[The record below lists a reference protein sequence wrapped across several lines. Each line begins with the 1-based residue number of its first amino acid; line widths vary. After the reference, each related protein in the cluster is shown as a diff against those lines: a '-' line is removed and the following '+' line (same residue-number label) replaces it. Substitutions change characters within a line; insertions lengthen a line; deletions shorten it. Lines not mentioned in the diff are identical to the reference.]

1 MAHQIYKHDNIMV
14 TGKPAWHR
22 LGIVVE
28 DAPTPEAALQLSG
41 LDWTVDPAPLYAM
54 HEHSPSGEV
63 TRIVCED
70 QVANVRSDTREVLGI
85 VGTGYQAV
93 QNSEL
98 AELCWAAADEG
109 AIPRI
114 ESAGSL
120 KNGRITFMCARMD
133 DMLVGGKDLLVPY
146 MSLINGNDGMRSLSQ
161 VGHTLRTVCANT
173 ADYAIFEG
181 QKKGLLNT
189 MRHTKN
195 IKDNIKTVRQ
205 MFEQTK
211 EQMGEFKQAADRLYS
226 RKLNSKELESFFV
239 DVYTK
244 HIDRIPSNVESKEDE
259 RKRSKALNTVSKWL
273 NNFESKTCNND
284 GCGGSAWAA
293 LNAITEWS
301 DHQRTVRT
309 TRSSANKEQ
318 ARQFA
323 NLFGSSKNFKKQVAA
338 SALQLV

>member
-41 LDWTVDPAPLYAM
+41 LDWTVDPSPLYAM
-54 HEHSPSGEV
+54 HQHSPSSEV

-120 KNGRITFMCARMD
+120 KNGRITFMCARME
-133 DMLVGGKDLLVPY
+133 DMLIGGKDLLVPY

-161 VGHTLRTVCANT
+161 AGHTNRTVCANT
-173 ADYAIFEG
+173 AAAAIFEG
-181 QKKGLLNT
+181 QQKGLLNT

-211 EQMGEFKQAADRLYS
+211 VQMADFKRTADRLYS
-226 RKLNSKELESFFV
+226 RKLNGKDVESFFI

-259 RKRSKALNTVSKWL
+259 RKRNKALSTVSKWL

-323 NLFGSSKNFKKQVAA
+323 NLFGSSKNFKKQVAT
-338 SALQLV
+338 SAMQLV

>member
-1 MAHQIYKHDNIMV
+1 MAHQIHQHDNIMV

-41 LDWTVDPAPLYAM
+41 LDWTVDPSPLYAM
-54 HEHSPSGEV
+54 HQHSPSSEV

-120 KNGRITFMCARMD
+120 KNGRITFMCARME
-133 DMLVGGKDLLVPY
+133 DMLIGGKDLLVPY
-146 MSLINGNDGMRSLSQ
+146 MSLINGNDGTRSLSQ
-161 VGHTLRTVCANT
+161 AGHTIRTECYNT
-173 ADYAIFEG
+173 ADYAMFEAR
-181 QKKGLLNT
+181 QKGLLNT

-195 IKDNIKTVRQ
+195 IKDNIQTVRQ

-211 EQMGEFKQAADRLYS
+211 VQMGEFKQTADRLYS
-226 RKLNSKELESFFV
+226 RKLNGKDVESFFI

-259 RKRSKALNTVSKWL
+259 RKRNKALSTVSKWL
-273 NNFESKTCNND
+273 RNFESKTCNND

-323 NLFGSSKNFKKQVAA
+323 NLFGSSKNFKKQVAT